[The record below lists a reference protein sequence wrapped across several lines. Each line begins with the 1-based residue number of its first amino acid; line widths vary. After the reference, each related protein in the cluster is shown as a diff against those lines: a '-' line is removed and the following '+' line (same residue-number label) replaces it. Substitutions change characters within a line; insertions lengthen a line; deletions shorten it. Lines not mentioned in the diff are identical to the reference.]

1 MTSDPAAP
9 AHPAIL
15 RTGFEL
21 RPADGPPIRGEV
33 RVAEGTKPKSA
44 VVVCHGFKGFRTWG
58 PWPSLARA
66 IAAHGHAAV
75 TFDFSHSGV
84 GADGVDFSALD
95 LFRESTHTRNVEEIW
110 MVIDALEDRRLGIPR
125 PRRLG
130 LFGHSRGGG
139 EAVLAAAEDRRVNAL
154 VTWAA
159 IADIPGRWTPDQVA
173 AWERGEDVE
182 IENARTKQKMPIAP
196 AYWEDVERN
205 RDSLDIGAAAGRV
218 SVPWL
223 IVHGD
228 ADTSVAVADAHQ
240 LFDAA
245 GEEAQL
251 LIVEGADHTFG
262 AKHPYAGA
270 TDELRTAA
278 EATLEWFDQH
288 LA

>member
-1 MTSDPAAP
+1 MTSDTAPAA
-9 AHPAIL
+9 HPTIL

-66 IAAHGHAAV
+66 LAAHGHAAV
-75 TFDFSHSGV
+75 TFDFSHNGV
-84 GADGVDFSALD
+84 GADGVDFSALE

-159 IADIPGRWTPDQVA
+159 IAGIPGRWTLPQVA
-173 AWERGEDVE
+173 AWRRGEDVE
-182 IENARTKQKMPIAP
+182 IENARTKQMMPIAP
-196 AYWEDVERN
+196 SYWEDVERN
-205 RDSLDIGAAAGRV
+205 RESLDIAAAAGRIC
-218 SVPWL
+218 VPWL

-228 ADTSVAVADAHQ
+228 ADTSVVVDEAHQ
-240 LFDAA
+240 LFDAS

>member
-1 MTSDPAAP
+1 MTSDTAPAAP
-9 AHPAIL
+9 PIL

-33 RVAEGTKPKSA
+33 RVAEGRKPKSA

-58 PWPSLARA
+58 PWPALARA
-66 IAAHGHAAV
+66 LAAHGHAAV

-159 IADIPGRWTPDQVA
+159 IADIPGRWTPEQVA
-173 AWERGEDVE
+173 AWGRGEDVE
-182 IENARTKQKMPIAP
+182 IENARTKQKMPISP

-205 RDSLDIGAAAGRV
+205 RESLDITAAAARIT
-218 SVPWL
+218 VPWL
-223 IVHGD
+223 IVHGG
-228 ADTSVAVADAHQ
+228 ADTSVPPEDGQ
-240 LFDAA
+240 RLFDAA
-245 GEEAQL
+245 GDEAQL
-251 LIVEGADHTFG
+251 LAVEGADHTFG

-278 EATLEWFDQH
+278 EATLEWFDEH

>member
-1 MTSDPAAP
+1 MTDDTASAP
-9 AHPAIL
+9 RPTIL

-33 RVAEGTKPKSA
+33 RVAEGSKPRSA

-110 MVIDALEDRRLGIPR
+110 MVIDALENRRLGIPR

-159 IADIPGRWTPDQVA
+159 IADIPNRWTPAQVE
-173 AWERGEDVE
+173 AWTRGEDVE

-196 AYWEDVERN
+196 AYWEDVEKN
-205 RDSLDIGAAAGRV
+205 RESLDITASAGRV
-218 SVPWL
+218 SIPWL
-223 IVHGD
+223 VVHGD
-228 ADTSVAVADAHQ
+228 ADTSVPVDDAHR

-270 TDELRTAA
+270 TDELRSAA
-278 EATLEWFDQH
+278 EATLEWFDEH